1 MTKLQASTLERRGV
15 VKISGPEAR
24 QFLQGLIT
32 NDAELAKPGKAVYSA
47 LLTPQG
53 KYLFD
58 FFLTENAAG
67 DLLLECDRGRA
78 DDLAKRLGT
87 YKLRAKIDIANVSDD
102 YAVIVSWG
110 DGAAAIPDAI
120 SYADPRVDTLGF
132 RHIVPANQADKILT
146 ASGAEA
152 VPPKAYDGMRIL
164 QGVGEAPFDFEP
176 ERSFPLEINFD
187 DLNAIDFKKG
197 CFVGQEVTSRTKRR
211 GSVRKRLLPCLI
223 EGPLPKPHTPITA
236 IGREVGMI
244 TSVDAESGH
253 VLALMRLDFMHDVVL
268 EVGEAEAT
276 PLKPAWATFAVDGVE
291 EEDVE
296 EE

>member
-1 MTKLQASTLERRGV
+1 MTKLQASTLDRRGV

-32 NDAELAKPGKAVYSA
+32 NDAELAQPGVAVYSA

-58 FFLTENAAG
+58 FFLIENATG
-67 DLLLECDRGRA
+67 DMLLECDRTRA

-87 YKLRAKIDIANVSDD
+87 YKLRAKVDISNVSDD
-102 YAVIVSWG
+102 HAVIVSWG
-110 DGAAAIPDAI
+110 EGAAALPKAI
-120 SYADPRVDTLGF
+120 SYADPRVATLGF
-132 RHIVPANQADKILT
+132 RHIVLAGEADKTLA

-152 VPPKAYDGMRIL
+152 VTPEVYDSLRIV

-176 ERSFPLEINFD
+176 ERSFPLEMNFD
-187 DLNAIDFKKG
+187 DLHAIDFKKG

-211 GSVRKRLLPCLI
+211 GSVRKRLLPCLV

-244 TSVDAESGH
+244 SSVDADTGH
-253 VLALMRLDFMHDVVL
+253 VLALMRLDFLHDVVL
-268 EVGEAEAT
+268 EVGDAEVT
-276 PLKPAWATFAVDGVE
+276 PLKPVWATFTVDGIVE
-291 EEDVE
+291 DDVE
-296 EE
+296 ED